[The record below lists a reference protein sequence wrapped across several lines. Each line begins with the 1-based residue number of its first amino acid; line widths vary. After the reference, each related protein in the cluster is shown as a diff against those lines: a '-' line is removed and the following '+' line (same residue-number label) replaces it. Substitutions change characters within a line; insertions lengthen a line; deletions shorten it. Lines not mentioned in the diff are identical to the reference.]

1 MTFLGKIFS
10 VIIALLSLA
19 FMVLALV
26 ANASHRNWRD
36 AVLDPNNGLSK
47 RVRETEDLNKQLT
60 LSRQQIED
68 ELSREQSARQTALA
82 SLQSQLDE
90 LKNQLQTA
98 EGRLQ
103 QAQAQNNELVQTDRS
118 RAEQLARLTADNKSL
133 EEKIVTERTDRD
145 QLFAKSI
152 ELTDQYNQALGLLA
166 TLKTAN
172 DGLVTQMTRFKEVMD
187 AKGINVADPLDGAP
201 PERNGQVLAVNRQ
214 SAMVE
219 VSIGYDEGLREG
231 HELLVT
237 RGGKF
242 LGKLKVR
249 YALPD
254 SAVADIL
261 NDYLEG
267 PIQRGDR
274 VDTTLE

>member
-19 FMVLALV
+19 FMVLALA

-36 AVLDPNNGLSK
+36 VVLDPNNGLSK
-47 RVRETEDLNKQLT
+47 RVRETEDLNRQLT